1 MGRAL
6 DRVLD
11 ETKHPELEEA
21 IEELN
26 QMRALQAHLVTHYVA
41 VRRQNEMLHKALE
54 DSSLLS
60 KL

>member
-1 MGRAL
+1 VGRAL

-11 ETKHPELEEA
+11 ETKHPAVEEA

-26 QMRALQAHLVTHYVA
+26 QMRAVQAHLLTHYAA
-41 VRRQNEMLHKALE
+41 VRRQNDALHSALE
-54 DSSLLS
+54 DARLLS